1 MKENRIA
8 SVVFLLLSLV
18 YLALAFLTIPKPTVL
33 QILGPDVFPKIIGV
47 VMLFLASLYV
57 LQSFRGVEQ
66 TDETRAA
73 IIGAEEKPSEY
84 VDIKTIGWMLALML
98 VYVWTFDLLGYPLA
112 TFLMFVA
119 GILILDRRHW
129 MRDTI
134 VAVIASFGF
143 YFVFSLVLRVQLPAG
158 PLKWLGL

>member
-1 MKENRIA
+1 
-8 SVVFLLLSLV
+8 
-18 YLALAFLTIPKPTVL
+18 
-33 QILGPDVFPKIIGV
+33 
-47 VMLFLASLYV
+47 MLFLASLYV

>member
-8 SVVFLLLSLV
+8 SVVFLLVALV
-18 YLALAFLTIPKPTVL
+18 YLALAFLTIPQPTVL
-33 QILGPDVFPKIIGV
+33 QILGPDVFPKMIGV
-47 VMLFLASLYV
+47 AMLFLAGLYV

-66 TDETRAA
+66 TDEARAA
-73 IIGAEEKPSEY
+73 IIGAEEKLSEY
-84 VDIKTIGWMLALML
+84 VDVKTIGKMLALML
-98 VYVWTFDLLGYPLA
+98 VYVWIFDPLGYPLA
-112 TFLMFVA
+112 TFLMFVT

-134 VAVIASFGF
+134 IAVIASFGF

>member
-8 SVVFLLLSLV
+8 SVVFLLVALV

-66 TDETRAA
+66 TDEARAA
-73 IIGAEEKPSEY
+73 IIGAEEKLSEY
-84 VDIKTIGWMLALML
+84 VDVKTIGKMLALML
-98 VYVWTFDLLGYPLA
+98 VYVWIFDPLGYPLA
-112 TFLMFVA
+112 TFLMFVT

-134 VAVIASFGF
+134 IAVVASFGF

-158 PLKWLGL
+158 PLKWLGW